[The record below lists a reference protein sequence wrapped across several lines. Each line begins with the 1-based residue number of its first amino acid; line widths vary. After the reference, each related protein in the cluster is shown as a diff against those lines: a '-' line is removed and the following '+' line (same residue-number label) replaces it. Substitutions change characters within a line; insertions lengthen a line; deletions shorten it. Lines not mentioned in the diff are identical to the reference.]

1 MKEPGLLE
9 YRFQKATIWDRVKVA
24 CFIQLHCPHLCT
36 RTVQYVTIDNNTMIM
51 FSAVYRWKEEKKKP
65 EEVGKK
71 LR

>member
-24 CFIQLHCPHLCT
+24 CFIQLHSPHLC
-36 RTVQYVTIDNNTMIM
+36 TVQYVTIDNNTMIM

>member
-1 MKEPGLLE
+1 MGSCEGSMLYTAPQSAFM
-9 YRFQKATIWDRVKVA
+9 YS
-24 CFIQLHCPHLCT
+24 
-36 RTVQYVTIDNNTMIM
+36 TVLYVTIDNNTKIM